1 MKELDRLIKLYQR
14 EPIPFPQLGKE
25 ILETLL
31 MKTEREFFELISKQ
45 EIAGFLLKVAN
56 LPQYRKEAPEITD
69 LRKALLILGEDFVKL
84 LLLGIIAKKL
94 TKTTFNE
101 FNFSKFWA
109 RALANA
115 CFTQNIAGNREDI
128 PPHLFISTFL
138 MDFGILVLY
147 SLSPEGYL
155 KVLKLKDSGKSTLEA
170 EKEVFDTDH
179 PTVGG
184 EYFENCC
191 LPRRLV
197 LTIYHHHID
206 FSYLPEGIPEDV
218 FDDIKKIRVID
229 TGVGA
234 YFSTE
239 REFKYDD
246 YLKYA
251 REYLN
256 LSREDA
262 VYFLETLP
270 SVVNPLYEILGLQE
284 FALIPYS
291 KWLKQQEE
299 KLVQKLR
306 QLERAEKEETDVIE
320 KYKKQIAKLIREKEL
335 LLREIKTLKNKI
347 THSSILDELT
357 GIYNEHF
364 FLKRLQEEILR
375 AKRYR
380 RIFSALLVDIEKF
393 SEVAEKFGTEE
404 EERVLKEL
412 AEKFQRS
419 LRRVDIVAKLKIPE
433 RFGIILP
440 ETPSQGAW
448 VVARRLQNLIQ
459 NYFWERFKIKKG
471 AFITI
476 LTFEPAKI
484 DPKKD
489 TPAHIVLRFMEAG
502 MKFLR
507 EKGQKNIVVLKID
520 KEIEK
525 V

>member
-1 MKELDRLIKLYQR
+1 MKEIDRLVKLYQR
-14 EPIPFPQLGKE
+14 DPIPFPVLGKE

-31 MKTEREFFELISKQ
+31 LKTEREFFDLISRK
-45 EIAGFLLKVAN
+45 EISAFLLKVAN

-115 CFTQNIAGNREDI
+115 CFTQNIAASREDF
-128 PPHLFISTFL
+128 PPHLFVSSFL
-138 MDFGILVLY
+138 IDFGILVLY

-155 KVLKLKDSGKSTLEA
+155 KVLKLKDSGKTILEA
-170 EKEVFDTDH
+170 EKEVFETDH

-184 EYFENCC
+184 EYFVNCC
-191 LPRRLV
+191 LPRRVV
-197 LTIYHHHID
+197 LTIYHHHVD

-218 FDDIKKIRVID
+218 FEDIKKIKVID

-239 REFKYDD
+239 REFKYED
-246 YLKYA
+246 YLQYA
-251 REYLN
+251 KEYLN
-256 LSREDA
+256 LSQEDA
-262 VYFLETLP
+262 TYFLETLP
-270 SVVNPLYEILGLQE
+270 SVVNPLYEIFGFQE
-284 FALIPYS
+284 FELIPYS
-291 KWLKQQEE
+291 KWLKEQEE

-306 QLERAEKEETDVIE
+306 QLEREEKEEFDLVE
-320 KYKKQIAKLIREKEL
+320 KYKKQIAKLLREKEI
-335 LLREIKTLKNKI
+335 LLREIKVLKNKI
-347 THSSILDELT
+347 LHSSILDELT

-393 SEVAEKFGTEE
+393 SEIAENFGTEE
-404 EERVLKEL
+404 EEKVLKEL
-412 AEKFQRS
+412 AEKFQRN

-433 RFGIILP
+433 RFGAILP

-448 VVARRLQNLIQ
+448 VVARKFLTLIQ
-459 NYFWERFKIKKG
+459 KYFWEKFKIKKG

-476 LTFEPAKI
+476 LTFEPTKI

-489 TPAHIVLRFMEAG
+489 TPAPTVLRFMEAG
-502 MKFLR
+502 MKFLK
-507 EKGQKNIVVLKID
+507 EKGQKNIIMVKID
-520 KEIEK
+520 REIEK